1 MVLDHSQNA
10 DASGSTFN
18 QVGGNQTNSTVT
30 IVHNHYNIALFGP
43 RSQHLLVP
51 IHKTIQVETAE
62 ATPYTRPQISSQ
74 LQLISRPPS
83 FTPIQSS
90 ITLIVQ
96 IITLLLDYGDL
107 SDAFRELRLELKTL
121 HQNLVLTSLAIEEYE
136 SRRLGPGLVN
146 IAIPQAEKCH
156 AVLQELYDK
165 VDNTQQ
171 GLNKTMIDSLWR
183 SVWWSRWYDELVP
196 LKAELSRARKSLAG
210 FLLTLHLCVFAI
222 LVTLLYH
229 TAECLNEAWHG
240 QNSATTYARATHLSN
255 SFTPR

>member
-30 IVHNHYNIALFGP
+30 VVHNHFNLALFGP
-43 RSQHLLVP
+43 RSRQLEP
-51 IHKTIQVETAE
+51 IHKTIRVQPADAIPSTPPQV
-62 ATPYTRPQISSQ
+62 SSQ

-83 FTPIQSS
+83 FTPIHSS

-96 IITLLLDYGDL
+96 IISLLLEHGDL

-136 SRRLGPGLVN
+136 SRRLGPSLVN
-146 IAIPQAEKCH
+146 IAIPEAEKCH
-156 AVLQELYDK
+156 AVLQELYEK

-171 GLNKTMIDSLWR
+171 GLNKTMIESLWR
-183 SVWWSRWYDELVP
+183 SVWWSRWCDELVP
-196 LKAELSRARKSLAG
+196 LRAELSRARRSLAG
-210 FLLTLHLCVFAI
+210 FLLTLHSCVFAI

-229 TAECLNEAWHG
+229 TAECSNKAWHG
-240 QNSATTYARATHLSN
+240 QNSATTYAQATHLSS
-255 SFTPR
+255 SFTPH